1 MFILRQKMRMQDPA
15 LCFLGINSSVREKRN
30 RKATWLFYY
39 FYHYHHCYSR
49 FLSSLVW
56 FYLTL
61 NEQMFTTTIVFLYMR
76 KTSEMEVKC
85 IELANKF
92 IWVFCNIFM
101 EKLNWTFWP
110 TQYTSHEEM
119 VLGSNRYIQWPWI
132 KNFSGN
138 SFCKS

>member
-1 MFILRQKMRMQDPA
+1 MQDPA
-15 LCFLGINSSVREKRN
+15 LCFLGVYSSVREKGN

-76 KTSEMEVKC
+76 KTSEMEVKY

-92 IWVFCNIFM
+92 IWVFLLHPMGKPNELIRQPIVHYF
-101 EKLNWTFWP
+101 LNLF
-110 TQYTSHEEM
+110 
-119 VLGSNRYIQWPWI
+119 
-132 KNFSGN
+132 
-138 SFCKS
+138 FCCAIWLVFIAAAMKTWNPNY